1 MNFDDKQ
8 FEQLVKKSRRK
19 RLINTLLGSTFSII
33 FLAVILLGGYL
44 FYWNLGPFQGEKVA
58 GVPDGQI
65 RSFTENENGHLASL
79 LLDYYGSYGFNVK
92 GKKITVYADYYEKDK
107 RISHEEVA
115 GIENEEVGMISE
127 TLTWGILSSND
138 QTKEVRIQFTNTSG
152 QSKSGFNFST
162 FGENAASDFA
172 FSSFNLIGNGTLLP
186 NKRYILQYWTTGGR
200 GYSSEAIVAAD
211 KETLIESGKTVILYF
226 EVS

>member
-1 MNFDDKQ
+1 
-8 FEQLVKKSRRK
+8 
-19 RLINTLLGSTFSII
+19 
-33 FLAVILLGGYL
+33 
-44 FYWNLGPFQGEKVA
+44 
-58 GVPDGQI
+58 
-65 RSFTENENGHLASL
+65 
-79 LLDYYGSYGFNVK
+79 
-92 GKKITVYADYYEKDK
+92 
-107 RISHEEVA
+107 
-115 GIENEEVGMISE
+115 MISE

-200 GYSSEAIVAAD
+200 GYSSEAIAAAD

>member
-92 GKKITVYADYYEKDK
+92 GKKLLFMRTIMRKTNEFHMRRSLESKMK
-107 RISHEEVA
+107 RLA
-115 GIENEEVGMISE
+115 
-127 TLTWGILSSND
+127 
-138 QTKEVRIQFTNTSG
+138 
-152 QSKSGFNFST
+152 
-162 FGENAASDFA
+162 
-172 FSSFNLIGNGTLLP
+172 
-186 NKRYILQYWTTGGR
+186 
-200 GYSSEAIVAAD
+200 
-211 KETLIESGKTVILYF
+211 
-226 EVS
+226 